1 MRILVC
7 GGTGFIGRHIVDSL
21 KQAGHEPV
29 QRSRRTA
36 PLDFSKALTAE
47 AWLPHL
53 AGIDAV
59 INAVGVLRD
68 SAGRPLQIHACRRP
82 HRAVRRLRGGGRAA
96 SGADLGPGHRAQR
109 HALRQHQARRRRA
122 SAGADGAGAVERL
135 RAASQRGVRRRRRQQ
150 PAVPGPG
157 APAGPAAAA
166 RGAASARAARGRAR
180 PGRRG
185 GARGGFG
192 CAVGPGRDRRTR
204 GPAAGAVDRQPA
216 CADGPQAG
224 LCRPAARLVE
234 PGQRARRRRVAV
246 VSLVQRNAG
255 AAGKRQRHRS
265 GRPGRWLG
273 RPGVAPGQLLATL
286 RRD

>member
-36 PLDFSKALTAE
+36 PRWIFQGA
-47 AWLPHL
+47 HGRGL
-53 AGIDAV
+53 AAASGRHRR
-59 INAVGVLRD
+59 RD
-68 SAGRPLQIHACRRP
+68 QRRGRAARQRRPAAASHACRRP

-96 SGADLGPGHRAQR
+96 GGADLGPGHRAQR

-246 VSLVQRNAG
+246 VSWCSETLALLESDNVTDP
-255 AAGKRQRHRS
+255 AALE
-265 GRPGRWLG
+265 RWLG